1 MSQLEQVSIESGP
14 GTGKGRKMS
23 TATGRKSQ
31 AERSAR
37 MQERILTATLDCIH
51 NYGFQ
56 NVSTNVVV
64 RHAKISR
71 GALLHHFPTKESLI
85 AASVELLLEE
95 EIALVREKA
104 GAYHNHE
111 LTIDDFVDFLWER
124 FSGRLFMIT
133 IDFLSSA
140 RTDPAL
146 REAILPHSLGFHKSL
161 NEIWSQFFAI
171 KGSQPAEIE
180 LLLNTTLCLMRGMGV
195 QTIVR
200 SDSQYFDSITDY
212 WKRLLR
218 ETLKDAVPMPAIR
231 VVK

>member
-1 MSQLEQVSIESGP
+1 
-14 GTGKGRKMS
+14 MS
-23 TATGRKSQ
+23 TKSERKSQ
-31 AERSAR
+31 AERSAQ
-37 MQERILTATLDCIH
+37 MQERILTATLDCIYD
-51 NYGFQ
+51 YGFQ

-85 AASVELLLEE
+85 AASVGMLLVD

-104 GAYHNHE
+104 DAYHNHE
-111 LTIDDFVDFLWER
+111 LTIDDFVDFLWDR

-146 REAILPHSLGFHKSL
+146 REAIVPHSLGFHNSL
-161 NEIWSQFFAI
+161 NEIWSQFFVT
-171 KGSQPAEIE
+171 KGSKPAEIE

-195 QTIVR
+195 QSIVR
-200 SDSQYFDSITDY
+200 SDSLYFDSITDY
-212 WKRLLR
+212 WKRHLR
-218 ETLKDAVPMPAIR
+218 ETLKDAVPMSGIR

>member
-1 MSQLEQVSIESGP
+1 MEYVSIDSDLNS
-14 GTGKGRKMS
+14 GKGRKMS
-23 TATGRKSQ
+23 TKSERKSQ
-31 AERSAR
+31 SERSAQ
-37 MQERILTATLDCIH
+37 MQEKILTATLDCI
-51 NYGFQ
+51 YECGFQ
-56 NVSTNVVV
+56 NVSTSVVV

-85 AASVELLLEE
+85 AASVQMLLAD

-146 REAILPHSLGFHKSL
+146 RDAILPHSLGFHNSL
-161 NEIWSQFFAI
+161 NEIWSQFFVT
-171 KGSQPAEIE
+171 KGGKPAEIE

-200 SDSQYFDSITDY
+200 SDSLYFDSITDY
-212 WKRLLR
+212 WKRHLR

-231 VVK
+231 VIK